1 MITVEGIG
9 KRYQLGGARGIDPR
23 DSLMSNVRAVMRGR
37 GKPFWAVRDV
47 GFTVDQG
54 EVFGVIG
61 RNGAGKSTLLK
72 ILSRITVP
80 TEGRFTIEGK
90 LGSLLEVGTGF
101 HPDLTGRDN
110 VYLNGTILGMRRAE
124 VKAKFDEIVEFSG
137 VAPFI
142 DTPVKRYSSGQKV
155 RLAFAVAAHLEP
167 EVLIIDEV
175 LAVGDMEFQRKSM
188 GKMKDVA
195 SHGRTVIFVSHN
207 MGAVNGL
214 CHRCLLLDQGGVE
227 MIGRTADVTRRYLE
241 RGDALRVSRKDVS
254 DHAHQSDGQAK
265 LLYLR
270 WVDTDHKTIDQA
282 RVTDRFGLEI
292 VHEVAASNV
301 RPQPVVM
308 LCNENGDQ
316 LFTTTP
322 GLDST
327 MGYGLGTHTTT
338 VWIPEHLL
346 NVGTLYATVGLT
358 TWLPNHQHQSLENIM
373 SIEMMDDVS
382 SPTFPI
388 ANQRLDGIIRPQLT
402 WQVSGH
408 PGA

>member
-1 MITVEGIG
+1 MARRMITVQGIG
-9 KRYQLGGARGIDPR
+9 KQYRLGGVRGIDPR
-23 DSLMSNVRAVMRGR
+23 DSLKSNIQAILKGR
-37 GKPFWAVRDV
+37 GKPFWAIRNIDL
-47 GFTVDQG
+47 TVDEG

-72 ILSRITVP
+72 VLSRITVP

-90 LGSLLEVGTGF
+90 LSSLLEVGTGF
-101 HPDLTGRDN
+101 HPDLSGRDN

-195 SHGRTVIFVSHN
+195 SNGRTVIFVSHN
-207 MGAVNGL
+207 MGAVNSL
-214 CHRCLLLDQGGVE
+214 CHRCILLDQGGVE
-227 MIGRTADVTRRYLE
+227 MTGPTTEVTKRYLD
-241 RGDALRVSRKDVS
+241 RGLTERVSRIDVS
-254 DHAHQSDGQAK
+254 EHPHQRDDQAK

-270 WVDTDHKTIDQA
+270 WVDQDHGTIDQV
-282 RVTDRFGLEI
+282 RVTERFGLEI
-292 VHEVAASNV
+292 VHEVRSSTI
-301 RPQPVVM
+301 RPQPVLL

-316 LFTTTP
+316 ILSSTP

-327 MGYGLGTHTTT
+327 IRYEKGQHITT
-338 VWIPEHLL
+338 VWIPADLL
-346 NVGTLYATVGLT
+346 NVGTVYATVELV
-358 TWLPNHQHQSLENIM
+358 TWLPFQPHQRLDNIM
-373 SIEMMDDVS
+373 SIPVLDDIG

-388 ANQRLDGIIRPQLT
+388 TNQRLDGIVRPRLD
-402 WQVSGH
+402 WEVGR
-408 PGA
+408 